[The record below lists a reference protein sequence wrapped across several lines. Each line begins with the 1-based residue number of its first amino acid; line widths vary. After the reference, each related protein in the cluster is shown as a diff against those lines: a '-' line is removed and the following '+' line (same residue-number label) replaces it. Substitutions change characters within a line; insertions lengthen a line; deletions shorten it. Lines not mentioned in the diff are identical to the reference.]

1 MTAGR
6 ALADRARSTILLLLP
21 LLLAAC
27 AQVPRTPAVEGPV
40 RTGRL
45 AMSVQD
51 QPGQSFSA
59 GFELRGTARAGELT
73 LFTPVGG
80 TAAVLRWDGVQATL
94 ESPGREPQRFDS
106 VEAMV
111 EKATGAPVP
120 VAALFDW
127 LAGVPTPVPGWE
139 PDLAQLA
146 EGRLR
151 ARRVQPPPVADLRV
165 VLDH

>member
-1 MTAGR
+1 MTTG
-6 ALADRARSTILLLLP
+6 LARRARSATFVFAA

-27 AQVPRTPAVEGPV
+27 AQVPRTQEVEGPL

-59 GFELRGTARAGELT
+59 AFELRGTAQAGELT

-80 TAAVLRWDGVQATL
+80 TAAVLRWDGRQATL
-94 ESPGREPQRFDS
+94 EQPGREPQRFDS
-106 VEAMV
+106 VDEMV
-111 EKATGAPVP
+111 RQATGAPVP
-120 VAALFDW
+120 LAALFDW
-127 LAGVPTPVPGWE
+127 LAGVPTAVPGWE
-139 PDLAQLA
+139 PDLAQLG

-151 ARRVQPPPVADLRV
+151 ARRVEPPPQADLRV
-165 VLDH
+165 VLDR